1 MGMNDIKLADQII
14 ETFDSFL
21 FYLSK
26 NEPYCYYM
34 RYAEYGFKIPV
45 NKKDVE
51 ELKKMMS
58 SMEDF
63 EEYLRDEAA
72 YMDAVI
78 NRDI

>member
-1 MGMNDIKLADQII
+1 
-14 ETFDSFL
+14 
-21 FYLSK
+21 
-26 NEPYCYYM
+26 M